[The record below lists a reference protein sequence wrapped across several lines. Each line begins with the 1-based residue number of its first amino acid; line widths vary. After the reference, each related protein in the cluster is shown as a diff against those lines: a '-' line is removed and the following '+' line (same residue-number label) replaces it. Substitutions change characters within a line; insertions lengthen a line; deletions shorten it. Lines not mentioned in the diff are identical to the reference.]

1 MPPSPSLASAT
12 SANSAT
18 GQSPPT
24 PSLSPAAQSPQVG
37 QIRHPPA
44 PLQKSKPALPAWIIL
59 GVGLILLVLFCL
71 VIIAITWLISSGALS
86 ALNGNQLNQVSK
98 LTYLLDFL
106 NL

>member
-1 MPPSPSLASAT
+1 
-12 SANSAT
+12 
-18 GQSPPT
+18 
-24 PSLSPAAQSPQVG
+24 
-37 QIRHPPA
+37 
-44 PLQKSKPALPAWIIL
+44 
-59 GVGLILLVLFCL
+59 VLFCL